1 MFKIMDDGLCADK
14 DIATL
19 EMAQYT
25 CMEIAQQYSVAELP
39 FSMQIKDQFTGELV
53 ETCHF
58 SLKHEVTKHE

>member
-1 MFKIMDDGLCADK
+1 MYKIMDDGLCADK

-25 CMEIAQQYSVAELP
+25 CLDISRQYTTAELP
-39 FSMQIKDQFTGELV
+39 FSMQIKDQLTGELI
-53 ETCHF
+53 ETHHF